1 MGIIVV
7 SSELPEI
14 LAISDNILVLSE
26 SKLTAKLSRGEA
38 SEEKIMQAA
47 LIEKE

>member
-14 LAISDNILVLSE
+14 LAISDTILVLSE
-26 SKLTAKLSRGEA
+26 SKLTAKLNRNEA
-38 SEEKIMQAA
+38 SEEVIMQAA
-47 LIEKE
+47 LVEKE